1 MAENKTGELSGA
13 TQSGEPKV
21 KQNVKD
27 SVFVKLFGEK
37 KYLLQLYKELHPEDI
52 DVTEKDIKT
61 QSLQT
66 TFVNTLYNDLG
77 FTVEKNGVSR
87 FVILVE
93 AQSVWNNNMT
103 MRIFIY
109 LGATY
114 YQYLNEQNIEL
125 TEKKKVTLPAPE
137 LYLVYTGD
145 DRKNV
150 PDTLELR
157 NQMFEGKG
165 MVDMTVKVIHSP
177 GDTIIGQYI
186 AFCKVFNEQVKL
198 YGNKEKAIEETIRIC
213 LEKGILEEFI
223 LKHRQEVM
231 SMLAT
236 FFNEES
242 QRDLHD
248 RAKLQEGIEIG
259 EKKGRTDGILST
271 LADLVKKGLLSL
283 SAAANQANMT
293 ETEFENIPQ
302 MKNA

>member
-1 MAENKTGELSGA
+1 MAESKIDTNDNA
-13 TQSGEPKV
+13 DVITQSGEPKV
-21 KQNVKD
+21 KKNVKD
-27 SVFVKLFGEK
+27 SVFVKLFGEQ
-37 KYLLQLYKELHPEDI
+37 KYLLQLYKELHPEDG

-114 YQYLNEQNIEL
+114 YQYLNDKNIEL
-125 TEKKKVTLPAPE
+125 TEKNKVTLPAPE

-145 DRKNV
+145 DRKSI
-150 PDTLELR
+150 PETLELR
-157 NQMFEGKG
+157 DQMFEGKG
-165 MVDMTVKVIHSP
+165 MVDMTVKVIHYP
-177 GDTIIGQYI
+177 GNTIIGQYI

-236 FFNEES
+236 FFDEES

-248 RAKLQEGIEIG
+248 RALKEEGRE
-259 EKKGRTDGILST
+259 EGREEGVLST
-271 LADLVKKGLLSL
+271 LAALVKNGLLSL
-283 SAAANQANMT
+283 SNAAKQANMT
-293 ETEFENIPQ
+293 EAEFANTPQ
-302 MKNA
+302 MKDT

>member
-1 MAENKTGELSGA
+1 MAESKIDTNDNA
-13 TQSGEPKV
+13 DVMTQSGEPKV
-21 KQNVKD
+21 KKNVKD
-27 SVFVKLFGEK
+27 SVFVKLFGEQ
-37 KYLLQLYKELHPEDI
+37 KYLLQLYKELHPEDG

-114 YQYLNEQNIEL
+114 YQYLNDKNIEL

-145 DRKNV
+145 DKKSI
-150 PDTLELR
+150 PETLELR
-157 NQMFEGKG
+157 DQMFEGKG

-177 GDTIIGQYI
+177 GNTIIGQYI

-236 FFNEES
+236 FFDEES

-248 RAKLQEGIEIG
+248 RALKEEGRE
-259 EKKGRTDGILST
+259 EGREEGVLST
-271 LADLVKKGLLSL
+271 LAALVKNGLLSL
-283 SAAANQANMT
+283 SNAAKQANMT
-293 ETEFENIPQ
+293 EAEFANTPQ
-302 MKNA
+302 MKDT